1 MSRQNWKKK
10 TQKIRLVLLDVDGVL
25 TDGRI
30 IYGGGAQEIK
40 SFDVKDG
47 QGIKF
52 LQEGGIEVG
61 ILSSRSSMAVRRRAR
76 ELGIRLVYQGVKNKG
91 TALAAIAKGKK
102 LAGKEIAF
110 VGDDWADLP
119 VFRQVGLA
127 IAVADSIPEL
137 KRMADFIT
145 DAPGG
150 RGAVREAA
158 EGILKAQ
165 GKWATITKKYLTV
178 L

>member
-1 MSRQNWKKK
+1 MRPRKWIKRALKV
-10 TQKIRLVLLDVDGVL
+10 RLVLLDVDGVL

-30 IYGGGAQEIK
+30 SYAGDGPEVK

-47 QGIKF
+47 QGVKF
-52 LQEGGIEVG
+52 LREGGIEVG
-61 ILSSRSSMAVRRRAR
+61 ILSARTSRAVSRRAR
-76 ELGIRLVYQGVKNKG
+76 ELGIRLVRQGIKNKG
-91 TALAAIAKGKK
+91 IELAAIAKRNN
-102 LAGKEIAF
+102 LSAEEIAF
-110 VGDDWADLP
+110 LGDDWADLP
-119 VFRQVGLA
+119 VFQRVGLA

>member
-1 MSRQNWKKK
+1 LPSRNWKEKARRV
-10 TQKIRLVLLDVDGVL
+10 RLVLLDVDGIL

-30 IYGGGAQEIK
+30 TYDGGNGEIK

-61 ILSSRSSMAVRRRAR
+61 ILSSRTSGAVSRRAR
-76 ELGIRLVYQGVKNKG
+76 ELMIRVVRQGIRNKG
-91 TALAAIAKGKK
+91 TELSSIAKRRR
-102 LAGKEIAF
+102 LSAEEIAF
-110 VGDDWADLP
+110 MGDDWADLP
-119 VFRQVGLA
+119 VFNQIGMA

-137 KRMADFIT
+137 KRAAHFVT
-145 DAPGG
+145 GAPGG

-158 EGILKAQ
+158 EAILKAQ
-165 GKWATITKKYLTV
+165 GKWALVTKKYLMGP
-178 L
+178 